1 MALIKCPE
9 CGRQVSSQASACP
22 NCGYPIKGVSFT
34 ARATPAAPAMLKF
47 TSKDR
52 TAKFAI
58 VRHAN
63 TGRELARI
71 DRETA
76 RSINITRPT
85 EITFH
90 VRFAMGLCS
99 HSYNY
104 VIQPGKCYELKYY
117 KKTFAWDV
125 GISEVSAI
133 V

>member
-9 CGRQVSSQASACP
+9 CGKQVSNQAGACP
-22 NCGYPIKGVSFT
+22 NCGYPIRGAGTNTST
-34 ARATPAAPAMLKF
+34 SPTMLKF

-52 TAKFAI
+52 SAKFAI
-58 VRHAN
+58 VCDAK

-76 RSINITRPT
+76 RSINITKPT
-85 EITFH
+85 EITFT
-90 VRFAMGLCS
+90 VRFTMLMS
-99 HSYNY
+99 SNTIHY
-104 VIQPGKCYELKYY
+104 VLQPGKCYELKYY
-117 KKTFAWDV
+117 KKTLTWDV

>member
-9 CGRQVSSQASACP
+9 CGRQVSNQASACP
-22 NCGYPIKGVSFT
+22 NCGYPIKGGNT
-34 ARATPAAPAMLKF
+34 KTTTAPAMLKF

-52 TAKFAI
+52 SAKFAI
-58 VRHAN
+58 VCDAK

-76 RSINITRPT
+76 RSINITKPT
-85 EITFH
+85 EITCC
-90 VRFAMGLCS
+90 VRFSMLMS
-99 HSYNY
+99 SNTIRYMIY
-104 VIQPGKCYELKYY
+104 PGKCYELKYY
-117 KKTFAWDV
+117 KKTLTWDV